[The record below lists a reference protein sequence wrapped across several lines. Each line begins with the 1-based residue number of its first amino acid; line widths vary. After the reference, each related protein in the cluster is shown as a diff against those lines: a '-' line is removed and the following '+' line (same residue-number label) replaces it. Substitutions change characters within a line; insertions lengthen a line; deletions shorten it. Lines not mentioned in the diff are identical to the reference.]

1 MAQMSLHMSTANGDH
16 EVYPIYELD
25 YDYIS
30 NLPGFQILETSD
42 TLTNN
47 NYKARKF
54 KCENTTI
61 RDGISATIPLLET
74 EDGNIIPFWHR
85 FRTQMMVNGH
95 NCWVLDQENRE
106 SYAAIQQ
113 GVRPPDWGVNPNYV
127 YLFQDYFTMDG
138 NSSTWFDFPRAVFI
152 DETFSSSTSYYEDTK
167 RTELRMF
174 YTDTGNSFS
183 VWKKSISR
191 GAANTLYA
199 RQYGFGKYPRYPSG
213 SGTKAHYNFTLSN
226 NTVFGDDFGLKYENG
241 VTSNYQTL
249 AYCQSGSSF
258 HDGANCPMVFVHFKI
273 GNTDFYGAAL
283 IQMSSFTGDKTTCF
297 PQAIVVSALDS
308 TFWGT
313 SIIPGGGGSGG
324 SWGGKTVRAGGNG
337 TFSRETTQRDK
348 ATPGASAVNVVV
360 NTNTTLEQV
369 FGDSTPTTKGKVTLQ
384 TCSVNA
390 LTEALYSEDFIKA
403 YSNAYYNPMS
413 GIPVCH
419 MLPLPFVQA
428 YSQTDTI
435 NMTASGLALTTTGP
449 NDQKTPV
456 VAFRIPPTTHIDSN
470 VLDFTQLYYDAFPDF
485 DGFTRMKLHLPYIG
499 EVDINPN
506 WCMGGR
512 LQVTINCDCITGN
525 LSAWIWC
532 EDKDEQSGYMK
543 IATGNC
549 SRPIPIASMSK
560 DPGSIGKIA
569 SGLITAVG
577 GLAAIAA
584 APVTGGTSLAVGG
597 AAAIAAG
604 SVSAVSG
611 ASQMEHQRTTQ
622 VQYDNSGAVGALG
635 DMKFWLEITRPVWV
649 EPENY
654 QALYGLPAFTGRTI
668 MECPQKANPD
678 STQPF
683 EGFLVI
689 DSIDLTGIEV
699 PTEEEKT
706 MIEEQLSKGVFIDY
720 DHIGE

>member
-1 MAQMSLHMSTANGDH
+1 MPQMSLHMSTANGDH

-25 YDYIS
+25 YSYIS
-30 NLPGFQILETSD
+30 NLPGFGMDETSD
-42 TLTNN
+42 TYTNK
-47 NYKARKF
+47 NYKARRF
-54 KCENTTI
+54 HCTNATL
-61 RDGISATIPLLET
+61 RDGISANVPLLEN

-85 FRTQMMVNGH
+85 FRTQMMISGH
-95 NCWVLDQENRE
+95 NCWVLDEENRE
-106 SYAAIQQ
+106 AYAAIQQ
-113 GVRPPDWGVNPNYV
+113 GVQPPDWGVNPNYIT
-127 YLFQDYFTMDG
+127 LFSDYFTMDG
-138 NSSTWFDFPRAVFI
+138 NSSTWFNFPRTVFI
-152 DETFSSSTSYYEDTK
+152 GDSFNSSKSYYEDTK

-174 YTDTGNSFS
+174 FTDTGNSFS

-191 GAANTLYA
+191 GAGNTLYA
-199 RQYGFGKYPRYPSG
+199 RQYGVFRYPNYPSA
-213 SGTKAHYNFTLSN
+213 SGTKAHYDLTNDANSVMGGNFGYKVECGITSEY
-226 NTVFGDDFGLKYENG
+226 NTVGYW
-241 VTSNYQTL
+241 
-249 AYCQSGSSF
+249 QSGASF
-258 HDGANCPMVFVHFKI
+258 HNGANCPMIFVHFKI
-273 GNTDFYGAAL
+273 GDTDFYGVAL

-297 PQAIVVSALDS
+297 PQAMIVSAIDT

-313 SIIPGGGGSGG
+313 SIIPGGGGGEG

-337 TFSRETTQRDK
+337 TFSRQTTQRDK

-428 YSQTDTI
+428 YSQTETI
-435 NMTASGLALTTTGP
+435 DMTASGLALETEGP
-449 NDQKTPV
+449 GGTKTPV

-470 VLDFTQLYYDAFPDF
+470 VLDFTQLYFDAFPDF
-485 DGFTRMKLHLPYIG
+485 DGYTRMKLHLPYIG

-549 SRPIPIASMSK
+549 SRPIPIASMSR

-569 SGLITAVG
+569 SGMISTIAG
-577 GLAAIAA
+577 AASIAA
-584 APVTGGTSLAVGG
+584 APVTGGASLLAGGAMLAGG
-597 AAAIAAG
+597 AATAI
-604 SVSAVSG
+604 SG
-611 ASQMEHQRTTQ
+611 AVQMEHQRTTQ
-622 VQYDNSGAVGALG
+622 VQYDNSGAVGSLG
-635 DMKFWLEITRPVWV
+635 DMKYWLEITRPVWV

-654 QALYGLPAFTGRTI
+654 QSLYGLPAFTGRTI
-668 MECPQKANPD
+668 MECPQKTNPD
-678 STQPF
+678 ASQPF
-683 EGFLVI
+683 DGFLVI
-689 DSIDLTGIEV
+689 DSIDLTGIEG
-699 PTEEEKT
+699 PTEEEKQ
-706 MIEEQLSKGVFIDY
+706 MIEEQLAKGVFIDY
-720 DHIGE
+720 DHIGD